1 MLSLEETLDDLVKK
15 LSKSV
20 LKSLSEENEKIDDF
34 KLIELLIDKMTTFN
48 RMF

>member
-15 LSKSV
+15 LSESV
-20 LKSLSEENEKIDDF
+20 LKSLSEENEKIDDS